1 MIRRALSLSV
11 LAFNVA
17 ISAVSAQSTAPTTAS
32 VDATASAHFHQS
44 QAFAAANNPKAALE
58 AVEEALKL
66 LPQQLEYLRARATI
80 ATWLGD
86 YRRAQDSYRRLAL
99 LQPEDAEIVLA
110 YARVSAWGGDTN
122 TAVDSFRHYLT
133 LHADVPDV
141 WLELARTESW
151 RGNYAAA
158 VEALDTYKSQ
168 FGVSPAYSR
177 ELAAVM
183 TGGGSPNRAE
193 AVLTPLLRQ
202 TPEDYELS
210 VTHTIALAMQR
221 RSREAFASLDNLKR
235 LGPER
240 RETHDA
246 ARVLRTLLAS
256 SADAQVTVYGD
267 SDRLQTQEVAPSAAV
282 ALRSG
287 TRFSAGYIQTRLDAR
302 RGSGLDTRN
311 GASSARYEQTWA
323 SVAQKIGRVTLG
335 GEAGYAKANAHERI
349 TYVVNADVRAGD
361 RLQFSLERADG
372 VFVVS
377 PRTVDMRL
385 TQSGERL
392 HIDWSP
398 TLRSHVGWDSSY
410 QELSDGNTRWTFTLS
425 PRRSVAR
432 TAKFN
437 LDLGVSAYQLRTER
451 NLDNG
456 YYDPRLYEQ
465 YSATAFPYFKVTEN
479 IGLGLMA
486 AAGAQR
492 EGRSNDFAPGGTLTT
507 EATVG
512 IYQPW
517 VLKVI
522 GSSTINRR
530 LETGAFQGFS
540 GSVVLVRRF

>member
-1 MIRRALSLSV
+1 MIRRTLSLSV
-11 LAFNVA
+11 LVFTVA
-17 ISAVSAQSTAPTTAS
+17 ISAASAQSTVATTS
-32 VDATASAHFHQS
+32 VDATAAAHFHES
-44 QAFAAANNPKAALE
+44 QAFAAANNPQAALA
-58 AVEEALKL
+58 AVEEAVKL
-66 LPQQLEYLRARATI
+66 EPQNPDYLRAHATI
-80 ATWLGD
+80 ATWVGD

-99 LQPEDAEIVLA
+99 LQPDDAEITLA

-122 TAVDSFRHYLT
+122 AAVDSFRNYLT
-133 LHADVPDV
+133 LRPDTADA

-158 VEALDTYKSQ
+158 VEALDTYKSH
-168 FGVSPAYSR
+168 FGVSAAYSR

-183 TGGGSPNRAE
+183 TGNGSPNRAE

-221 RSREAFASLDNLKR
+221 RSREAFASLDNLRR
-235 LGPER
+235 LGPDR
-240 RETHDA
+240 RETRDA

-267 SDRLQTQEVAPSAAV
+267 SDRLQTQAVAPSAAV

-302 RGSGLDTRN
+302 RGSGLDTRS
-311 GASSARYEQTWA
+311 GSSSARYEQTWA

-335 GEAGYAKANAHERI
+335 GEAGYAKANAHDRN
-349 TYVVNADVRAGD
+349 TYMVSADVRAGD
-361 RLQFSLERADG
+361 RLQFLLERTDG
-372 VFVVS
+372 LFIVS

-385 TQSGERL
+385 TQAGERL
-392 HIDWSP
+392 YVDWSP
-398 TLRSHVGWDSSY
+398 TLRSHVVWDSSY
-410 QELSDGNTRWTFTLS
+410 QELSDGNTRWNLTLS
-425 PRRSVAR
+425 PRRSFAR

-437 LDLGVSAYQLRTER
+437 LDLGLSAYQLHTER

-465 YSATAFPYFKVTEN
+465 YSATAFPYFKFTEN

-486 AAGAQR
+486 AVGAQR

>member
-1 MIRRALSLSV
+1 MIRRTLSLSV
-11 LAFNVA
+11 LVFTVA
-17 ISAVSAQSTAPTTAS
+17 ISAASAQSTVATTS
-32 VDATASAHFHQS
+32 VDATAAAHFHES
-44 QAFAAANNPKAALE
+44 QAFAAANNPQAALA
-58 AVEEALKL
+58 AVEEAVKL
-66 LPQQLEYLRARATI
+66 EPQNPDYLRAHATI
-80 ATWLGD
+80 ATWVGD

-99 LQPEDAEIVLA
+99 LQPDDAEITLA

-122 TAVDSFRHYLT
+122 AAVDSFRHYLT
-133 LHADVPDV
+133 LRPDTADA

-158 VEALDTYKSQ
+158 VEALDTYKSH
-168 FGVSPAYSR
+168 FGVSAAYSR

-183 TGGGSPNRAE
+183 TGNGSPNRAE

-235 LGPER
+235 LGPDR
-240 RETHDA
+240 RETRDA

-267 SDRLQTQEVAPSAAV
+267 SDRLQTQAVAPSAAV

-302 RGSGLDTRN
+302 RGSGLDTRS
-311 GASSARYEQTWA
+311 GSSSARYEQTWA

-335 GEAGYAKANAHERI
+335 GEAGYAKANAHDRN
-349 TYVVNADVRAGD
+349 TYMVSADVRAGD
-361 RLQFSLERADG
+361 RLQFLLERTDG
-372 VFVVS
+372 LFIVS

-385 TQSGERL
+385 TQAGERL
-392 HIDWSP
+392 YVDWSP
-398 TLRSHVGWDSSY
+398 TLRSHVVWDSSY
-410 QELSDGNTRWTFTLS
+410 QELSDGNTRWNFTLS
-425 PRRSVAR
+425 PRRSFAR

-437 LDLGVSAYQLRTER
+437 LDLGLSAYQLHTER

-465 YSATAFPYFKVTEN
+465 YSATAFPYFKFTEN

-486 AAGAQR
+486 AVGAQR